1 MDWYSTEK
9 FEKSLL
15 SIKFTGDELEHH
27 GVSIYDLSECLLG
40 SVENYRELIKL
51 AHN

>member
-27 GVSIYDLSECLLG
+27 GVSIYDLSECLLALQRIN
-40 SVENYRELIKL
+40 S
-51 AHN
+51 